1 MKPLPEFFFNLAALA
16 AVAAAAWLLP
26 RPTLAVLGPSLFLT
40 IVLMVSERL
49 AGRS

>member
-1 MKPLPEFFFNLAALA
+1 MKLVSELLFNLAALA

-26 RPTLAVLGPSLFLT
+26 RATLAVLVPSMLLT
-40 IVLMVSERL
+40 FVLMVSERL